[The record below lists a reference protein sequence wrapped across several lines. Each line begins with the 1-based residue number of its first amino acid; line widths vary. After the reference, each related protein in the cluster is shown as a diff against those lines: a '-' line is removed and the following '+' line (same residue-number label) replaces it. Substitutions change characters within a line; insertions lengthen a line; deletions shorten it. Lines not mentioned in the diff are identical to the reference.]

1 MHFRNLLA
9 AALVAAFGLAAPAFA
24 RPAPGSAP
32 APAAWTPELVARK
45 IESSAETTSFA
56 QLEDFGRAAL
66 ARTGRARLDRLNH
79 VAWLFLNQSEFKKFD
94 YWNGLMKAQA
104 ARDHDGRYIEIGA
117 LNDLRSR
124 YDNGDAAA
132 GEEIKRRGETT
143 RDWYARAHAQA
154 TAGYVLITQN
164 QPGAALRV
172 LYAADADIPTGDP
185 WAGMAHADVW
195 ESLGLGLMTL
205 HDLGGAADA
214 FGRQQ
219 FEFAPADYPRP
230 DFDGL
235 YNMAQLSAELGQ
247 QDLAGNLVAA
257 HHRLAVRSDL
267 KGLSVWDAYL
277 CAYAAEA
284 RRDSKAVT
292 QCLSPLG
299 ETLGQAA
306 FLAPKILPVR
316 AIARARLGQVAAA
329 ARDLASLQ
337 KLRAS
342 KTFGEAKF
350 VRLPEVM
357 AAVER
362 AQGHDRAAYDRLA
375 DFNHDHTIAGA
386 QGYAAGIS
394 QVTLE
399 MQKQLGA
406 RREQL
411 RTAER
416 NATLQRQVINV
427 QYLAGAVG
435 ALLGLAVLALLVWQA
450 RAAKALRRARQS
462 AEAANRAK
470 SEFLANMSHEI
481 RTPLN
486 GVVGVA
492 DMLAKADLKPKER
505 EMVEIIRSSGD
516 TLQRLLSDVL
526 DLARIESGKITI
538 ETAPFHLGDMVRGVA
553 TLSQLRCDEKGVA
566 LNVQVAP
573 ELDRVVMGDV
583 VRVRQVIGNFIS
595 NAVKF
600 TEVGSIGLTVETTPE
615 GLARFTVAD
624 SGVGFDPANK
634 AKVMGR
640 FQQADNTITR
650 RFGGTGLGLAISTE
664 LAQLM
669 GGSVDCD
676 AVLGQGARFWLEL
689 PLPPAEMEEGAAA
702 EGAGELA
709 GGRLRILAA
718 DDHPT
723 NRRVLELM
731 LGDVAD
737 LISVEN
743 GQEAL
748 DALAAGPAFDLV
760 LMDMQMPVMDG
771 LTAVR
776 EIRRLEPRGAAR
788 LPIIMLTANAMS
800 EHVTDALA
808 AGADLHLGKPF
819 TAESLFEAIGE
830 AMAIGERGREEA
842 A

>member
-1 MHFRNLLA
+1 MYLPRFLA
-9 AALVAAFGLAAPAFA
+9 AALIAAFGLSSPALA
-24 RPAPGSAP
+24 RPTP
-32 APAAWTPELVARK
+32 APAVWTPDVVARQV
-45 IESSAETTSFA
+45 ERSADTTSFA
-56 QLEDFGRAAL
+56 QLESFGRAAL
-66 ARTGRARLDRLNH
+66 NRTGRDRLDRLNH
-79 VAWLFLNQSEFKKFD
+79 VAWLFLNQSEFARFD
-94 YWNGLMKAQA
+94 YWNGLLKAQA
-104 ARDHDGRYIEIGA
+104 ARDHDARYLEIGA
-117 LNDLRSR
+117 VNDLRSR
-124 YDNGDAAA
+124 YDRGEAAA
-132 GEEIKRRGETT
+132 GEAIKARAEQPQ
-143 RDWYARAHAQA
+143 DWFARAHAKA
-154 TAGYVLITQN
+154 TAGYVLIIEN
-164 QPGAALRV
+164 QVGEALRL
-172 LYAADADIPTGDP
+172 LYAADEEIPPNDRWSGK
-185 WAGMAHADVW
+185 AHADVW
-195 ESLGLGLMTL
+195 ESLGLGLMSL
-205 HDLGGAADA
+205 HDLAGAADA

-219 FEFAPADYPRP
+219 FEFGPAGYPRP

-235 YNMAQLSAELGQ
+235 YNMAQLASDLGKR
-247 QDLAGNLVAA
+247 DLAGQLVAA

-284 RRDSKAVT
+284 RRDAAGVT
-292 QCLSPLG
+292 RCLQPLG

-316 AIARARLGQVAAA
+316 AIARARLGQVDAA
-329 ARDLASLQ
+329 ARDLAALE
-337 KLRAS
+337 KLHAA
-342 KTFGEAKF
+342 KTSGEAKF
-350 VRLPEVM
+350 ARLPEVV
-357 AAVER
+357 AAVRR
-362 AQGHDRAAYDRLA
+362 AQGHDRQAYDLLSDYSHA
-375 DFNHDHTIAGA
+375 KDVTDAL
-386 QGYAAGIS
+386 GYSAGIS
-394 QVTLE
+394 QLTLE

-416 NATLQRQVINV
+416 NALLQQQVIRA
-427 QYLAGAVG
+427 QYFAGVIG
-435 ALLGLAVLALLVWQA
+435 ALLTIAVIALLAWQA
-450 RAAKALRRARQS
+450 RAATALRRARQS

-492 DMLAKADLKPKER
+492 DMLARAELGPKER

-566 LNVQVAP
+566 LNVRVAP
-573 ELDRVVMGDV
+573 ELDRVVSGDV

-600 TEVGSIGLTVETTPE
+600 TERGSIELTVEPAAA
-615 GLARFTVAD
+615 GQVRLTVAD
-624 SGVGFDPANK
+624 TGVGFDPASK
-634 AKVMGR
+634 ALVMGR
-640 FQQADNTITR
+640 FQQADSTITR
-650 RFGGTGLGLAISTE
+650 RFGGTGLGLAISAE

-669 GGSVDCD
+669 GGVVDCD
-676 AVLGQGARFWLEL
+676 AVPGEGARFWMEI
-689 PLPPAEMEEGAAA
+689 PLPPAELAAA
-702 EGAGELA
+702 DAEADASELSDQ
-709 GGRLRILAA
+709 RLRILAA

-731 LGDVAD
+731 LGEVAE
-737 LISVEN
+737 LVSVEN
-743 GQEAL
+743 GREAL
-748 DALAAGPAFDLV
+748 DAMAAGPPFDLV

-776 EIRRLEPRGAAR
+776 EIRRREQADGGAR

-800 EHVTDALA
+800 EHVTEALA
-808 AGADLHLGKPF
+808 AGANLHLGKPF

-830 AMAIGERGREEA
+830 AMAAGERGQEEA

>member
-1 MHFRNLLA
+1 MHFRGILA
-9 AALVAAFGLAAPAFA
+9 VLVVACGLAAPLTAA
-24 RPAPGSAP
+24 AAP
-32 APAAWTPELVARK
+32 APIVWTPETVAHR
-45 IESSAETTSFA
+45 IEHSADTTSFA
-56 QLEDFGRAAL
+56 QLEAFGRAAL
-66 ARTGRARLDRLNH
+66 AQTGRARLDRLNH
-79 VAWLFLNQSEFKKFD
+79 VAWLYLNQSEFQKFN
-94 YWNGLMKAQA
+94 YWNGLLKAQA
-104 ARDHDGRYIEIGA
+104 ARDHDARYIDIGA

-132 GEEIKRRGETT
+132 GEAIKRRANTT
-143 RDWYARAHAQA
+143 QDWYARAHAQA
-154 TAGYVLITQN
+154 TAGYVLIIQN
-164 QPGAALRV
+164 QVGEALRV
-172 LYAADADIPTGDP
+172 LYAADDDIPINGAG
-185 WAGMAHADVW
+185 AGMAHADVW
-195 ESLGLGLMTL
+195 ESLGLGLMSL
-205 HDLGGAADA
+205 HDLGGAAAA

-235 YNMAQLSAELGQ
+235 YNMAQLAAETGQ
-247 QDLAGNLVAA
+247 QDLAGRLVAA

-267 KGLSVWDAYL
+267 VGLQVWDSYL
-277 CAYAAEA
+277 CAYAAEQ
-284 RRDSKAVT
+284 RRDSAGVT
-292 QCLSPLG
+292 RCLAPLG
-299 ETLGQAA
+299 EGLNKAA

-316 AIARARLGQVAAA
+316 AIARARLGDAAGA
-329 ARDLASLQ
+329 ARDLATLE
-337 KLRAS
+337 KLHAA

-350 VRLPEVM
+350 VRLPEVI
-357 AAVER
+357 AAVRR
-362 AQGHDRAAYDRLA
+362 AQGHDRMAYDGLA
-375 DFNHDHTIAGA
+375 DYSHDHTIANA

-394 QVTLE
+394 QLTQE

-411 RTAER
+411 REAER
-416 NATLQRQVINV
+416 NANLQRQVINA

-435 ALLGLAVLALLVWQA
+435 AVLAIAVLALLVWQA

-492 DMLAKADLKPKER
+492 DILAKADLKPRER

-538 ETAPFHLGDMVRGVA
+538 ETAPFHLGEMVRGVA

-566 LNVQVAP
+566 LNVTVAP
-573 ELDRVVMGDV
+573 ELDRMVMGDA

-600 TEVGSIGLTVETTPE
+600 TEQGSISLVVETTPS
-615 GLARFTVAD
+615 GLTRFTVAD
-624 SGVGFDPANK
+624 TGVGFDPANK
-634 AKVMGR
+634 ARVMGR

-650 RFGGTGLGLAISTE
+650 RFGGTGLGLAISAE

-669 GGSVDCD
+669 DGSVDCD

-689 PLPPAEMEEGAAA
+689 PLPAAD
-702 EGAGELA
+702 GAGETPGVEA
-709 GGRLRILAA
+709 DRGDMSAGRLRILAA

-723 NRRVLELM
+723 NRRVLDLM
-731 LGDVAD
+731 LGDMAD
-737 LISVEN
+737 LVSVEN
-743 GQEAL
+743 GREAL
-748 DALAAGPAFDLV
+748 DAVAAGPPFDIV

-771 LTAVR
+771 LTTVR
-776 EIRRLEPRGAAR
+776 EIRRLELAAGDRRR

-819 TAESLFEAIGE
+819 TAEALFEAIGD
-830 AMAIGERGREEA
+830 AISLGERGQEEA